1 MKEYRP
7 IESEPQIAAEPVMAY
22 GNMNNTPSVEKKM
35 SRKVL
40 EAACYSLEESKAKLL
55 ELVNQHFQDR

>member
-1 MKEYRP
+1 MKEFQP

-22 GNMNNTPSVEKKM
+22 GNMNNTPSVEKRM

-55 ELVNQHFQDR
+55 ELVNQHFQNR